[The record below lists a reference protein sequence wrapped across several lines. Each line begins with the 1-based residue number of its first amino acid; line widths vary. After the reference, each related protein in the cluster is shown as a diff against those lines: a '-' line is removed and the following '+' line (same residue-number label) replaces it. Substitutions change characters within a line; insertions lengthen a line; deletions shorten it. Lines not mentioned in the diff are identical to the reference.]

1 MYERSKTTGANVY
14 SISRVEML
22 FFGVIV
28 LSYSVPVND
37 SGGTDY
43 GSSLLKNDI
52 VSRDLSD
59 KD

>member
-1 MYERSKTTGANVY
+1 
-14 SISRVEML
+14 ML
-22 FFGVIV
+22 FFGVNIV